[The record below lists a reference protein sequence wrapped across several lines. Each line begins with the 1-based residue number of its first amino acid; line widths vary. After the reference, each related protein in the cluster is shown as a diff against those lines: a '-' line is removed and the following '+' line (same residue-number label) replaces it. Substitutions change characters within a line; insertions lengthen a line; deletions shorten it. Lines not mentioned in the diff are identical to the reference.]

1 MTSLT
6 FYGGVD
12 EIGGN
17 KILLQDKDTK
27 IFLDFG
33 KGFTSLGNYFEQF
46 LAPRTSN
53 GILDFITMGL
63 VPDISGIYRDDL
75 MNKAGREIKE
85 PEVDAVI
92 ISHAH
97 ADHVDYASFLHRDIP
112 LYMGQTTQNMIKA
125 IQERSGSAIDRE
137 ILEFKLA
144 GAARGEP
151 KIQRTVNTF
160 RTGEKFKIGSL
171 EIEPIHVDHS
181 IPGAYGFIIYTSEG
195 PVVYTGDL
203 RRHGAKPQ
211 MTEEFIDKA
220 KAANPIALIAEGT
233 RIKDEP
239 TNESEQLVYDQSNE
253 LTGKTKNLIF
263 ADFNFKD
270 VDRVRTFY
278 DVAKKNNRKLVIKVK
293 DAYFLKHLSSD
304 PNLNLPNWDD
314 ENIAIYKAKYRTGTY
329 ADSDYV
335 GEDRVFATAPN
346 ALTAAEIAAHP
357 KKYLCAIGFFSFNA
371 LIDMKLKSG
380 AVYIHSS
387 SEAYNEEQV
396 LSTIR
401 LHNWLD
407 RFQMEHHQIHCSGHA
422 KGEDLMNM
430 VKEIDAKMLFPIHTE
445 YPTEYVRVTNKIS
458 IVEMNKKYEIK

>member
-6 FYGGVD
+6 FYGGVN

-63 VPDISGIYRDDL
+63 VPDIPGIYRDDL
-75 MNKAGREIKE
+75 MFKAGREIKE

-112 LYMGQTTQNMIKA
+112 LYMGQTTQSLIKA
-125 IQERSGSAIDRE
+125 IQERSNTSIDRE

-144 GAARGEP
+144 GAKRGDP

-181 IPGAYGFIIYTSEG
+181 VPGAYGFIIHTSQG
-195 PVVYTGDL
+195 PIVYTGDL

-211 MTEEFIDKA
+211 MTEEFIEKA
-220 KAANPIALIAEGT
+220 KSVKPIALIAEGT
-233 RIKDEP
+233 RIKDESTP
-239 TNESEQLVYDQSNE
+239 ESEKMVYDKSDE
-253 LTGKTKNLIF
+253 LVAKTKNLIF

-278 DVAKKNNRKLVIKVK
+278 DVAKKNGRKLVVKIK

-304 PNLNLPNWDD
+304 SALNLPNWDD
-314 ENIAIYKAKYRTGTY
+314 ENVAIYKAKYRTGTY
-329 ADSDYV
+329 SDSDYY

-357 KKYLCAIGFFSFNA
+357 NKYLCAIGFFSFNA

-387 SEAYNEEQV
+387 SEAYNEEQI
-396 LSTIR
+396 LSTKR
-401 LHNWLD
+401 LNNWIK

-422 KGEDLMNM
+422 KGEDLMDM

-445 YPTEYVRVTNKIS
+445 YPTEYVRVTNKIN
-458 IVEMNKKYEIK
+458 IVDLNKKYEL

>member
-6 FYGGVD
+6 FYGGVN

-33 KGFTSLGNYFEQF
+33 KGFTSLEKYFEQY

-63 VPDISGIYRDDL
+63 VPDIPGIYRDDL
-75 MNKAGREIKE
+75 MFKAGREIKE

-112 LYMGQTTQNMIKA
+112 LYMGQTTKNLIKA
-125 IQERSGSAIDRE
+125 IQERSSGSIDRE

-144 GAARGEP
+144 GAARGDP

-181 IPGAYGFIIYTSEG
+181 VPGAYGFIIYTSEG
-195 PVVYTGDL
+195 PIVYTGDL

-211 MTEEFIDKA
+211 MTEEFVQKSMDCK
-220 KAANPIALIAEGT
+220 PIALIAEGT
-233 RIKDEP
+233 RITDKP
-239 TNESEQLVYDQSNE
+239 TNESEQLVYQQSDE
-253 LTGKTKNLIF
+253 LIAKTKNLIF

-278 DVAKKNNRKLVIKVK
+278 DVAKKNGRKLVIKIK
-293 DAYFLKHLSSD
+293 DCYFLKHLSSD
-304 PNLNLPNWDD
+304 SALNLPNWDD
-314 ENIAIYKAKYRTGTY
+314 ENIVVYKARYRSGTY
-329 ADSDYV
+329 SDSDYY

-357 KKYLCAIGFFSFNA
+357 DKYLCAMGFFSFNV
-371 LIDMKLKSG
+371 LIDMKPKSG
-380 AVYIHSS
+380 AIYIHSS
-387 SEAYNEEQV
+387 SEAFNEEQV
-396 LSTIR
+396 LSTKR
-401 LHNWLD
+401 LQNWLD
-407 RFQMEHHQIHCSGHA
+407 KFQMEHHQIHCSGHA
-422 KGEDLMNM
+422 KGEDLIDM
-430 VKEIDAKMLFPIHTE
+430 VKQIDAKMLFPIHTE
-445 YPTEYVRVTNKIS
+445 HPREYMRITDNIS
-458 IVEMNKKYEIK
+458 IVELNKKYEL

>member
-1 MTSLT
+1 MISLT
-6 FYGGVD
+6 FYGGVN

-63 VPDISGIYRDDL
+63 VPDIPGIYRDDL
-75 MNKAGREIKE
+75 MFKAGREIKE
-85 PEVDAVI
+85 PDVDGVV

-112 LYMGQTTQNMIKA
+112 LYMDQTTQNLIKT

-137 ILEFKLA
+137 ILEYKLA

-160 RTGEKFKIGSL
+160 RTEEKFNIGSL

-181 IPGAYGFIIYTSEG
+181 VPGAYGFIIYING
-195 PVVYTGDL
+195 GLVVYTGDL

-211 MTEEFIDKA
+211 MTEEFIEKA
-220 KAANPIALIAEGT
+220 KAVKLIALVAEGT
-233 RIKDEP
+233 RIKDVP

-253 LTGKTKNLIF
+253 LTKKTKNLIF

-278 DVAKKNNRKLVIKVK
+278 DVAKKNGRKLVIKIK

-304 PNLNLPNWDD
+304 SALNLPNWDD
-314 ENIAIYKAKYRTGTY
+314 KNIAIYKAKYRSGTY
-329 ADSDYV
+329 SDSDYYD
-335 GEDRVFATAPN
+335 EDRVFATAPN
-346 ALTAAEIAAHP
+346 AMTVAEIAAHP
-357 KKYLCAIGFFSFNA
+357 NKYLCAIGFFSFNA
-371 LIDMKLKSG
+371 LIDMNLKSG
-380 AVYIHSS
+380 AVYIHSA
-387 SEAYNEEQV
+387 SEAFNEEQD
-396 LSTIR
+396 LSTKR
-401 LHNWLD
+401 LNNWLEK
-407 RFQMEHHQIHCSGHA
+407 FQMEYHQIHCSGHA
-422 KGEDLMNM
+422 KGADLMDM

-445 YPTEYVRVTNKIS
+445 YPIEYTKVTNKIN
-458 IVEMNKKYEIK
+458 IVELNKKYEL

>member
-1 MTSLT
+1 MISLT
-6 FYGGVD
+6 FYGGVN

-63 VPDISGIYRDDL
+63 VPDIPGIYRDDL
-75 MNKAGREIKE
+75 MFKAGREIKE
-85 PEVDAVI
+85 PDVDGVV

-112 LYMGQTTQNMIKA
+112 LYMDQTTQNLIKT

-137 ILEFKLA
+137 ILEYKLA

-160 RTGEKFKIGSL
+160 RTEEKFNIGSL

-181 IPGAYGFIIYTSEG
+181 VPGAYGFIIYING
-195 PVVYTGDL
+195 GLVVYTGDL

-211 MTEEFIDKA
+211 MTEEFIEKA
-220 KAANPIALIAEGT
+220 KAVKLIALVAEGT
-233 RIKDEP
+233 RIKDVP

-253 LTGKTKNLIF
+253 LTKKTKNLIF

-278 DVAKKNNRKLVIKVK
+278 DVAKKNGRKLVIKIK

-304 PNLNLPNWDD
+304 SALNLPNWDD
-314 ENIAIYKAKYRTGTY
+314 KNIAIYKAKYRSGTY
-329 ADSDYV
+329 SDSDYYD
-335 GEDRVFATAPN
+335 EDRVFATAPN
-346 ALTAAEIAAHP
+346 AMTVAEIAAHP
-357 KKYLCAIGFFSFNA
+357 NKYLCAIGFFSFNA
-371 LIDMKLKSG
+371 LIDMNLKSG
-380 AVYIHSS
+380 AVYIHSA
-387 SEAYNEEQV
+387 SEAFNEEQD
-396 LSTIR
+396 LSTKR
-401 LHNWLD
+401 LNNWLEK
-407 RFQMEHHQIHCSGHA
+407 FQMEYHQIHCSGHS
-422 KGEDLMNM
+422 KGADLMDM

-445 YPTEYVRVTNKIS
+445 YPIEYTKVTNKIN
-458 IVEMNKKYEIK
+458 IVELNKKYEL

>member
-1 MTSLT
+1 LTSLT
-6 FYGGVD
+6 FYGGVN

-33 KGFTSLGNYFEQF
+33 KGFTGLGNYFEQF
-46 LAPRTSN
+46 LAPRSSN

-63 VPDISGIYRDDL
+63 VPDIPGIYRDDL
-75 MNKAGREIKE
+75 MFRAGREIKE
-85 PEVDAVI
+85 PEVDAVL

-125 IQERSGSAIDRE
+125 IQERSAGAIDRE

-144 GAARGEP
+144 GAKRGDP
-151 KIQRTVNTF
+151 KITRTINTF
-160 RTGEKFKIGSL
+160 RTGEKFTIGSL

-181 IPGAYGFIIYTSEG
+181 IPGAYGFIIHTSEG

-211 MTEEFIDKA
+211 MTEEFIAKA
-220 KAANPIALIAEGT
+220 KEVKPIALIAEGT
-233 RIKDEP
+233 RIKDKS
-239 TNESEQLVYDQSNE
+239 TNESEQIVYSESDK
-253 LTGKTKNLIF
+253 LTANSKNLVF

-270 VDRVRTFY
+270 VDRVQTFY
-278 DVAKKNNRKLVIKVK
+278 NIAKNNGRKLVIKIK

-314 ENIAIYKAKYRTGTY
+314 EHIAIYKAKYRSGTY
-329 ADSDYV
+329 SDSDYF

-346 ALTAAEIAAHP
+346 ALTAAEIASKP
-357 KKYLCAIGFFSFNA
+357 DKYICAIGFFSFNA
-371 LIDMKLKSG
+371 LIDMKPQAG
-380 AVYIHSS
+380 AIYIHSS

-396 LSTIR
+396 LSTKR
-401 LHNWLD
+401 LKNWID

-422 KGEDLMNM
+422 KGEDLMEM
-430 VKEIDAKMLFPIHTE
+430 VKDIDSKILFPVHTE
-445 YPTEYVRVTNKIS
+445 YPTEYARVTNKINV
-458 IVEMNKKYEIK
+458 VELNKKYEI

>member
-1 MTSLT
+1 MSSLT
-6 FYGGVD
+6 FYGGVN

-33 KGFTSLGNYFEQF
+33 KGFTSLEKYFEQF

-63 VPDISGIYRDDL
+63 VPDIPGIYRDDL

-112 LYMGQTTQNMIKA
+112 LYMGQTTQSLIKA
-125 IQERSGSAIDRE
+125 IQERSSGSIDRE

-144 GAARGEP
+144 GAKRGEP
-151 KIQRTVNTF
+151 KIQRTINTF

-181 IPGAYGFIIYTSEG
+181 VPGAYGFIIYTSEG

-203 RRHGAKPQ
+203 RRHGARPQ
-211 MTEEFIDKA
+211 MTEEFVEKA
-220 KAANPIALIAEGT
+220 KSVKPIALIAEGT
-233 RIKDEP
+233 RIKDPP
-239 TNESEQLVYDQSNE
+239 TDENEQKVFDEADA
-253 LTGKTKNLIF
+253 LTARTKNLLF

-278 DVAKKNNRKLVIKVK
+278 DVAKKNGRKLVVKIK
-293 DAYFLKHLSSD
+293 DCYFLKHMSQD
-304 PNLNLPNWDD
+304 PKLNIPNWND
-314 ENIAIYKAKYRTGTY
+314 ENIIVYKAKYRSGTY
-329 ADSDYV
+329 SDSDYY

-346 ALTAAEIAAHP
+346 AMTAAEIAAHP
-357 KKYLCAIGFFSFNA
+357 EKYLCALGFFSFNA
-371 LIDMKLKSG
+371 LIDMKLNSG

-387 SEAYNEEQV
+387 SEAFNEEQV
-396 LSTIR
+396 LSTKR
-401 LHNWLD
+401 LHNWLEK
-407 RFQMEHHQIHCSGHA
+407 FQMEHHQIHCSGHA
-422 KGEDLMNM
+422 KGTDLMAI
-430 VKEIDAKMLFPIHTE
+430 VKDIDAKMLFPIHTE
-445 YPTEYVRVTNKIS
+445 YPTEYVKVTNKIN
-458 IVEMNKKYEIK
+458 IVELNKKYQI